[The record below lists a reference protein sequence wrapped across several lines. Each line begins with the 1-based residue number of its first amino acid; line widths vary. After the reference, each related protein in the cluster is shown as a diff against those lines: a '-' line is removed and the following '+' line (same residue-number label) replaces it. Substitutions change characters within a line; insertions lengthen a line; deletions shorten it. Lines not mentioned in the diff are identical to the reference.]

1 MRGKFLRS
9 TILGIKGFCGT
20 HGGSI
25 SIITFLLFNWGWSDK
40 DDWRAKWRLKD
51 EMTTEGRNDD
61 WRTKWRL
68 KGKMTTEGRN
78 DDWRAKWRLKD
89 EMTTEGRWRV
99 RYPIQTDE
107 WRIVFRTREK
117 WALSDWLSAFSISLG
132 MKIYFAPLRCVNLSG
147 YIGVIVNNRPKWA
160 ETHYLVLC

>member
-9 TILGIKGFCGT
+9 SILGIKGFCGT

-51 EMTTEGRNDD
+51 EMTTEGR
-61 WRTKWRL
+61 
-68 KGKMTTEGRN
+68 
-78 DDWRAKWRLKD
+78 
-89 EMTTEGRWRV
+89 WRV
-99 RYPIQTDE
+99 RFPIQTDE

-160 ETHYLVLC
+160 ETHYLVLCYLRFFIFLFLQLEDRKNFF

>member
-1 MRGKFLRS
+1 MRGKFLRPS
-9 TILGIKGFCGT
+9 ILGLKGFCGT

-25 SIITFLLFNWGWSDK
+25 AIITFLLFNWGWSDK
-40 DDWRAKWRLKD
+40 DDWK
-51 EMTTEGRNDD
+51 
-61 WRTKWRL
+61 
-68 KGKMTTEGRN
+68 
-78 DDWRAKWRLKD
+78 AKWRLKD

-99 RYPIQTDE
+99 RFPIQTDE

-117 WALSDWLSAFSISLG
+117 WAPSDWLSAFSISLG

-160 ETHYLVLC
+160 ETHYLVLCYLRFFIFFIFTAWGQKEFLLGTLPEEKINSNR

>member
-9 TILGIKGFCGT
+9 SILGIKGFCGT
-20 HGGSI
+20 RDGSI

-40 DDWRAKWRLKD
+40 DDWRAKWRLMD

-68 KGKMTTEGRN
+68 KGEMTTEGRN

-89 EMTTEGRWRV
+89 EMTTEGRNDDWRAMKGEISDTNRRV
-99 RYPIQTDE
+99 TYRFPHSWKMGTIRLALGFFDQLGNENLFCAFT
-107 WRIVFRTREK
+107 VCK
-117 WALSDWLSAFSISLG
+117 SQWA
-132 MKIYFAPLRCVNLSG
+132 YRCNC
-147 YIGVIVNNRPKWA
+147 KQ
-160 ETHYLVLC
+160 

>member
-9 TILGIKGFCGT
+9 SILGIKGFCGT

-68 KGKMTTEGRN
+68 KGEMTTEGRN

-89 EMTTEGRWRV
+89 EMTTEGRNDDWRTKWRLKGDEGWDIRYKPMSDV
-99 RYPIQTDE
+99 SFSALVKNGHYPIGSRLFQSAWE
-107 WRIVFRTREK
+107 WKFI
-117 WALSDWLSAFSISLG
+117 
-132 MKIYFAPLRCVNLSG
+132 LRL
-147 YIGVIVNNRPKWA
+147 YGV
-160 ETHYLVLC
+160 